1 MKSEPVTT
9 PALSVVGTDTAALV
23 TVFLEDL
30 KDEIFRCP
38 LMRPPNVAEEAFC
51 VSKEAD
57 DIMVISVKEQSVCE
71 RV

>member
-1 MKSEPVTT
+1 M
-9 PALSVVGTDTAALV
+9 
-23 TVFLEDL
+23 
-30 KDEIFRCP
+30 
-38 LMRPPNVAEEAFC
+38 AEEAFC